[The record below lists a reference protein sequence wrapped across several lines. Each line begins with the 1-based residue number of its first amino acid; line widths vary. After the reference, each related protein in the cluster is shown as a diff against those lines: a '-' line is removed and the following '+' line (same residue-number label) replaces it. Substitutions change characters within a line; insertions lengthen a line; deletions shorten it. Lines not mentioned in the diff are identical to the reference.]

1 MQGYRSAPHPVPFA
15 MPDPYGDVSDDES
28 DAVSVMSVTSN
39 FAPSVAT
46 SATTVDWEM
55 RSASPAPSVYSMTSS
70 LRASAYREEYGRGIN
85 NYSEVYRL
93 PADDEEFER
102 LGAAFRF
109 FLPDEFSPRGRSSAH
124 HVYGS
129 HGQVS
134 PATSRGSRRRH
145 PRSDQGRS

>member
-1 MQGYRSAPHPVPFA
+1 MQTAYASMSSPHNHI
-15 MPDPYGDVSDDES
+15 DEEDDMDLES
-28 DAVSVMSVTSN
+28 DRY
-39 FAPSVAT
+39 SVASSMHYAQSVST
-46 SATTVDWEM
+46 SATSHDWEM

-134 PATSRGSRRRH
+134 PAPSRGSRRRH
-145 PRSDQGRS
+145 SRSDQGRS